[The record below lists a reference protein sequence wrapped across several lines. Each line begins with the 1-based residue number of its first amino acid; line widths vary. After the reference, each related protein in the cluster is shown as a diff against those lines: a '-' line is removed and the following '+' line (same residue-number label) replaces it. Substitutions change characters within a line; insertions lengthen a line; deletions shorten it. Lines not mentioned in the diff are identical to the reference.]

1 LPFSEISPAES
12 FLSEKGV
19 SGGSPTAKAV
29 EAARLWSAQPTR
41 YAQQCQNVLERKG
54 KVDISSKVCY
64 YGYSNEQK

>member
-1 LPFSEISPAES
+1 MA
-12 FLSEKGV
+12 
-19 SGGSPTAKAV
+19 

-41 YAQQCQNVLERKG
+41 YAQQRQNVLERKG